1 MKTLMIFSL
10 VFSAVASAAD
20 FSIYSAQAGVYELSR
35 TTHDLRLDEACAVR
49 VEHFQAANL
58 VKVVG
63 VANQKTQLHCSE
75 QINYTFRCGFQDGS
89 CRHETIHIRALSP
102 SEITIFSTEAGKEFE
117 SNYRW
122 ISNQEKPARVFR
134 SIYAFGWVFYSYDAT
149 CIVGNTT
156 MGCSSITED
165 IMRRNGTC
173 ESADQE
179 AVEYGT
185 ALCRQNGYS
194 KCEVEQRDWSF
205 FRTSFRIGCQA
216 QVDIRGF

>member
-1 MKTLMIFSL
+1 MKTLIIFSV

-20 FSIYSAQAGVYELSR
+20 FSIYSAQAGVYELRR

-49 VEHFQAANL
+49 VEHFQDANL

-63 VANQKTQLHCSE
+63 VANQKTGLHCSE

-89 CRHETIHIRALSP
+89 CRHKKIYLRALSP
-102 SEITIFSTEAGKEFE
+102 SEITIFSTEEDEEFE

-134 SIYAFGWVFYSYDAT
+134 SKFDRGWSFLLDSEK
-149 CIVGNTT
+149 CKVGNTY
-156 MGCSSITED
+156 MDCISITEE

-173 ESADQE
+173 EYADRL
-179 AVEYGT
+179 AVRDGM

-194 KCEVEQRDWSF
+194 KCEVEKRDWSF
-205 FRTSFRIGCQA
+205 FRESWRIGCLA